1 MREGKVAIESRR
13 RLRVRGIQVDG
24 VTGSRRGKGN
34 RRERRDPS
42 VGRRRGVFRRD
53 ELRRNRGKILVHVL
67 RRRLEALADLRRE
80 VALLLQGGNQ
90 EEEEEE
96 GGSHRQST
104 RNLRRDKLLLVMLRR
119 SGTW

>member
-34 RRERRDPS
+34 RRDPS

-90 EEEEEE
+90 EEEEE

-104 RNLRRDKLLLVMLRR
+104 RNLRRDKLLLVMFRR
-119 SGTW
+119 SGT